1 MQSSIFRSVILNR
14 TPCLITKKITQSER
28 PIFLFIAEEFEGGS
42 SIYGRHCAE
51 EEKIGLPEENVVQ
64 LSSKHN
70 EYQVSFI

>member
-1 MQSSIFRSVILNR
+1 MQSSIFSSIILNK

-28 PIFLFIAEEFEGGS
+28 RIFLFIAEEFKGGS
-42 SIYGRHCAE
+42 SIYSWDYTE

-70 EYQVSFI
+70 EY